1 VRVRLTEKEF
11 QELERARRS
20 AKRWQR
26 VRETVDVVFGC
37 AVGITL
43 CALALALCV
52 GVVWVFF
59 VVARLGWES
68 GAP

>member
-1 VRVRLTEKEF
+1 
-11 QELERARRS
+11 
-20 AKRWQR
+20 
-26 VRETVDVVFGC
+26 VDVVFGC
-37 AVGITL
+37 AVGITI